1 MIRKILWKE
10 LLTNL
15 RSLRLSLTFILL
27 VLSMMVAGLVF
38 AQKYHQ
44 MVEDHD
50 RDVNVNLQGIRD
62 RAKSINS
69 LAFHSCYLY
78 KSPNP
83 MRLCAEGRE
92 QHTPNSFEINISRI
106 SGMGNRSRVNFLR
119 AGLEDLDWAFIIGV
133 IVSFAAIILT
143 YDAISGEREDGTLK
157 LMMSNSI
164 SRASVILGKYLG
176 GLISLL
182 IPLMA
187 AIILNLIIVLIL
199 GVNFTPEQWGR
210 IGMISLISLVYA
222 SCFLMLGLFVSS
234 ITRSSTVSLVILLFL
249 WTVFV
254 AIIPSSGRIAAGKL
268 QPVTPGRII
277 NKNLGDAWSQVGD
290 TYPKDTFNWNGW
302 NRTRPVPDQVL
313 RRGKCT
319 WEIHEAQDRI
329 HDEHRKEMLRQL
341 GLAQNLVRVSPMM
354 TYTFLCEAVAGTGL
368 SRSES
373 FIAQVRKFRDEW
385 REWIF
390 SEDRKDDDS
399 CHVLSAESWTNSY
412 SDKEPDYEH
421 LPRFSEKMPGLK
433 NGLQSGLLD
442 LLLLI
447 LFNVVLFMASYLA
460 FMRYDVR

>member
-1 MIRKILWKE
+1 MIRRILWKE

-27 VLSMMVAGLVF
+27 VLSMMIAGLVF

-44 MVEDHD
+44 MVEDYD
-50 RDVNVNLQGIRD
+50 RHVNANLQSTRD
-62 RAKSINS
+62 SAGSINA
-69 LAFHSCYLY
+69 LAFHPFYLY

-92 QHTPNSFEINISRI
+92 QHTPNSFIITISQI
-106 SGMGNRSRVNFLR
+106 DGMGNRSRLNFLTAR
-119 AGLEDLDWAFIIGV
+119 LEDLDWAFIIGV

-176 GLISLL
+176 ALVSLL

-187 AIILNLIIVLIL
+187 AIMLNLVIVLIL

-210 IGMISLISLVYA
+210 IGMIGFISMVYA

-234 ITRSSTVSLVILLFL
+234 ITRSSTASLVILLFL
-249 WTVFV
+249 WTIFI
-254 AIIPSSGRIAAGKL
+254 AIVPSTGRIAADKL
-268 QPVTPGRII
+268 QPVPPDRII
-277 NKNLGDAWSQVGD
+277 NRKIGDAWSRVAD
-290 TYPKDTFNWNGW
+290 TYPKDTFNWGGW
-302 NRTRPVPDQVL
+302 NYRPPVPEQVL
-313 RRGKCT
+313 RRGKAS
-319 WEIHEAQDRI
+319 WEIAEAQDRVR
-329 HDEHRKEMLRQL
+329 DDYRNEMLSQL
-341 GLAQNLVRVSPMM
+341 RLAQNLVRVSPMM
-354 TYTFLCEAVAGTGL
+354 TYTFLCEAVVGTGL

-373 FIAQVRKFRDEW
+373 FMSQVRKFRNEW

-390 SEDRKDDDS
+390 SEDRKDEDS
-399 CHVLSAESWTNSY
+399 CHILSAEQWTGSY
-412 SDKEPDYEH
+412 SGKKPDFEN
-421 LPRFSEKMPGLK
+421 LPRFSEKIPDLK
-433 NGLQSGLLD
+433 DSLQSGLLD

-447 LFNVVLFMASYLA
+447 LFNVVFFMASYMA
-460 FMRYDVR
+460 FIRYDVH